1 MKLED
6 FMSNRL
12 YGMVN
17 NLPTQHYG
25 RHTYYRACG
34 ALRQPCAVG
43 RGAFLRLRSPPGVA
57 GTSGFQSAHKVDA
70 RGRGAELPVPAAC
83 LQIRNSVA
91 AGHEPALARAFG
103 VLFAWTA
110 GLGLPPFP
118 SLRLLTRGAAQAP
131 VRRRGDRDRDLSV
144 WSQVV
149 AWCP

>member
-1 MKLED
+1 
-6 FMSNRL
+6 MSNRL

-70 RGRGAELPVPAAC
+70 RRAGRMVAGGCLPA
-83 LQIRNSVA
+83 IRSSVA
-91 AGHEPALARAFG
+91 AVHEPALGMRLGSFLPGRLDLAFR
-103 VLFAWTA
+103 
-110 GLGLPPFP
+110 P
-118 SLRLLTRGAAQAP
+118 SLP
-131 VRRRGDRDRDLSV
+131 CV
-144 WSQVV
+144 
-149 AWCP
+149 C